1 MRVSVFR
8 AGALV
13 ALAASFALAPAAQAS
28 AQTVDELVARHI
40 EARGGYEKLKAIN
53 TLKITRTVATPF
65 TSVEVITYKK
75 RPNLV
80 RFEQTPK
87 GQTAAIPRAINATG
101 AWDLAQ
107 GKVVMRPEAIAI
119 EGRETD
125 GDFDGLLVDWKQ
137 KGHTVTVE
145 GKEKVGTTDTYK
157 LRVTTKGGA
166 VRDVYLDANTYLETQ
181 IVGKVRL
188 PQMDPKTKE
197 FRFNDTTLVFSDYRD
212 VEGVKFPFAIDEE
225 RTGGPITQSFAHF
238 TSKIEVNVP
247 MPDSLF
253 EAPTQPPT
261 AK

>member
-13 ALAASFALAPAAQAS
+13 VLATSFALAPAVQAS
-28 AQTVDELVARHI
+28 AQTVDELVAKHI

-75 RPNLV
+75 RPNLI
-80 RFEQTPK
+80 RFDQTPK
-87 GQTAAIPRAINATG
+87 GQTTAIPRAINASG
-101 AWDLAQ
+101 AWDMAQ
-107 GKVVMRPEAIAI
+107 GKVVMRPEVIAI

-137 KGHTVTVE
+137 KGHRVTLE
-145 GKEKVGTTDTYK
+145 GKEKVGTIDTYK
-157 LRVTTKGGA
+157 LRVTTKGGS

-188 PQMDPKTKE
+188 PQRDPKTKD
-197 FRFNDTTLVFSDYRD
+197 FRFNDTTLVFSDYREVD
-212 VEGVKFPFAIDEE
+212 GVQFPFAIDEE

-247 MPDSLF
+247 MADSLF
-253 EAPTQPPT
+253 EAPAQAPT